1 MKPMETAGCSHY
13 RRHLIIA
20 RTTWLGRRR
29 YDVWRRGQLLGT
41 FRNPIE
47 AELHVDS
54 LGPLAAEPTW

>member
-1 MKPMETAGCSHY
+1 MTAMQLADWRHY

-29 YDVWRRGQLLGT
+29 YDVWRRGHLLGS
-41 FRNPIE
+41 FRNTIE

-54 LGPLAAEPTW
+54 LRPSADEPDR